1 MQFVIQLF
9 PSKRLSMDFSISV
22 NVSNTIAASFV
33 CVCVCA
39 DENDMHRLKSM
50 AINTQISVQEMPFIR
65 FDNRNAQN

>member
-22 NVSNTIAASFV
+22 NVSNTIAASFL
-33 CVCVCA
+33 CVCA